1 MADQIYMTVY
11 TDSDTLAALDRWAAA
26 EQRSRNNLMQVIL
39 SRALQQRQAAL
50 KRVVDLDRGASSVVC
65 VSCADADE
73 SL

>member
-11 TDSDTLAALDRWAAA
+11 TDSDTLAALDRWAVA

-50 KRVVDLDRGASSVVC
+50 KRVVNPNSEASSIVC
-65 VSCADADE
+65 VPCADTDE